1 MTGSGGKA
9 IAVPTD
15 VTHCD
20 QVERLIDANVQTYGR
35 IDVMIN
41 NVGLNMAVLT
51 ATRHN
56 SAIPP
61 FPPTLNAAENSRK

>member
-9 IAVPTD
+9 IAGPPD
-15 VTHCD
+15 VTHCG
-20 QVERLIDANVQTYGR
+20 QVQRLIDANVQRYGR

-41 NVGLNMAVLT
+41 NAGLNMAVLT

-56 SAIPP
+56 SAIPRSH
-61 FPPTLNAAENSRK
+61 LL

>member
-1 MTGSGGKA
+1 MTGCGSKT
-9 IAVPTD
+9 IAVPID

-20 QVERLIDANVQTYGR
+20 QVQRLIDANVQTYGR
-35 IDVMIN
+35 DDVMIN
-41 NVGLNMAVLT
+41 NAGLNMAVLT